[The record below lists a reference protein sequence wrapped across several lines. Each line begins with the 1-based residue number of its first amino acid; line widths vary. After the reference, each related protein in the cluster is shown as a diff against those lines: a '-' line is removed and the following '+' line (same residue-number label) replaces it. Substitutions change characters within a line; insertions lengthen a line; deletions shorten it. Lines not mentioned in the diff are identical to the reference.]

1 MGTIAF
7 MGLYPDYPGI
17 RIYIKVFNSNMDG
30 LGGVNGGEVAYFY
43 SNALVR
49 YIDSLS
55 IEP

>member
-30 LGGVNGGEVAYFY
+30 LVGVNGGEVAYFY